1 MGGIGAERA
10 DMMFTALDWVVVG
23 LYFLVLLGVAWWV
36 IRKRP
41 ESSTDYF
48 LAGRHVGWFVIGA
61 SIFASNIGSEHIV
74 GLAGTG
80 AKSGV
85 VMGHYEL
92 HSWLVLLLGWVFVP
106 FYLRSRVFTMPE
118 FLEKRYSPAARWILS
133 VTALIGYVL
142 TKISVTIYAGA
153 VVFQTLMGID
163 FWTGALTVVILT
175 GIYTVLGGL
184 RAVVYTEAVQAVVLL
199 VGSATVTLVGLD
211 RLGGWG
217 RLVELAGPEHLNMFL
232 PASHPEFPWTGMIFA
247 PPIVGLWYWCTDQY
261 IVQRVLAA
269 KNEREARRGTIFA
282 AYLKITPFFIFLI
295 TGVIAFALAKTG
307 QLELGDADQAFPAM
321 VAALL
326 PAGVRGLVAGGLIA
340 ALMSSL
346 AAVFNSSS
354 TLFTMDIYKKLYP
367 EASERTLV
375 FVGKAATAVLV
386 VTGIAWIP
394 VLRSISGQLYTY
406 LQSVQAYLAPPIAAV
421 FFFGL
426 FSKRINAQ
434 GALACLIGGF
444 LVGMGRLAAE
454 INKASLDGWLFTFAD
469 INFLH
474 FCVFLFIF
482 CVALLVGVSLLTPA
496 PAPGSLN
503 GLTYQ
508 TTVAKDQQASRSSW
522 DWTDIAHTVVVVAI
536 LIAILLYF
544 SPLRY

>member
-1 MGGIGAERA
+1 MT
-10 DMMFTALDWVVVG
+10 FTGLDWFVVI
-23 LYFLVLLGVAWWV
+23 LYFVVLLGVAWWV
-36 IRKRP
+36 IRQKP
-41 ESSTDYF
+41 ESSADYF

-61 SIFASNIGSEHIV
+61 SIFASNIGSEHVV

-80 AKSGV
+80 AQSGV

-106 FYLRSRVFTMPE
+106 FYMRARVFTMPE

-133 VTALIGYVL
+133 ITALVAYVL

-163 FWTGALTVVILT
+163 FWTGALVVVILT
-175 GIYTVLGGL
+175 GVYTVLGGL
-184 RAVVYTEAVQAVVLL
+184 RAVVYTESLQAIVLL
-199 VGSATVTLVGLD
+199 LGSLTVTVMGLV
-211 RLGGWG
+211 RLGGWS
-217 RLVELAGPEHLNMFL
+217 RLVELAGPDHLNMFL
-232 PASHPEFPWTGMIFA
+232 PASHPEFPWTGMLFA

-269 KNEREARRGTIFA
+269 RDEREARRGTIFA
-282 AYLKITPFFIFLI
+282 AYLKVTPFFIFLL
-295 TGVIAFALAKTG
+295 TGVIAYALSQSG
-307 QLELGDADQAFPAM
+307 ELELTEADQAFPAM
-321 VAALL
+321 VAAIL
-326 PAGVRGLVAGGLIA
+326 PAGVRGLVAGGLLA

-354 TLFTMDIYKKLYP
+354 TLFTMDIYKKLHP

-375 FVGKAATAVLV
+375 VVGKLATAVLV

-394 VLRSISGQLYTY
+394 LLRTISGQLYTY

-421 FFFGL
+421 FFLGL

-444 LVGMGRLAAE
+444 VVGMGRLIAE
-454 INKASLDGWLFTFAD
+454 INKASLHGWLFTFAD

-474 FCVFLFIF
+474 FAIFLFVFSVVVLI
-482 CVALLVGVSLLTPA
+482 GVSLLTQPPPEA
-496 PAPGSLN
+496 KLN
-503 GLTYQ
+503 GLTYE
-508 TTVAKDQQASRSSW
+508 TTVAADKEASRSSW
-522 DWTDIAHTVVVVAI
+522 DWTDVVHSIIVVAI
-536 LIAILLYF
+536 IVLILLYF
-544 SPLRY
+544 SPLRT